1 MFVKGC
7 GNKNMEIRF
16 KLNVNNEKDKKIIDM
31 LENEY
36 NPNMMIKSILY
47 KMTTD
52 NNLKERMLSEGNKK
66 LPIETIP
73 SVITED
79 DGIDEGN
86 IFNEFSEY
94 FG

>member
-1 MFVKGC
+1 
-7 GNKNMEIRF
+7 MEIRF